1 MSDPLPQHV
10 WEITIQVR
18 NGDWR
23 YTRTG
28 PTTYDNAVR
37 LAVDYRAANILDDPQ
52 IVSIAKLDPPP
63 ADPTRRP
70 SGADVFRAIEHGSRF
85 RNALAIVDPGACNPS
100 GIAHSIVEACRE
112 IREHEPQN
120 RSTDAICA
128 DPALRLM
135 VYQLGSLI
143 PGMYIDNT
151 LYSEDVAYC
160 KIRLAELGLKPFGT

>member
-1 MSDPLPQHV
+1 MPDPLPQHV

-23 YTRTG
+23 YTRIG
-28 PTTYDNAVR
+28 PTSYDNAVR

-70 SGADVFRAIEHGSRF
+70 SGADVFRGIEHGSRF
-85 RNALAIVDPGACNPS
+85 RNALAIVNPGACNPS

-112 IREHEPQN
+112 MREHEN
-120 RSTDAICA
+120 AGANAIRQ
-128 DPALRLM
+128 DPAVRLM
-135 VYQLGSLI
+135 TYQLAYLLGISEGYAT
-143 PGMYIDNT
+143 PN
-151 LYSEDVAYC
+151 YSADVVRC
-160 KIRLAELGLKPFGT
+160 RRRLDELGLKPFGT